1 MMAVIVKEVVHVP
14 AHTPG
19 PRMRMVRGA
28 ADLLARRGL
37 GGTSFREVLQRTSA
51 PRGSVYH
58 HFPGGKHELVVAA
71 VNHVGDGLTAVI
83 DAQVG
88 RAAEDVVAA
97 VAATMR
103 HTLASS
109 DLAAGCAVAA
119 ATVDAAGE
127 FPDLTDITSGV
138 FRAWQDHLAAALHA
152 GGVARSRADAL
163 AVTVI
168 AALEGAIILSRAQ
181 HDITAYDRVTGELLA
196 VTRAAMPDP
205 A

>member
-1 MMAVIVKEVVHVP
+1 MI
-14 AHTPG
+14 
-19 PRMRMVRGA
+19 RGA

-58 HFPGGKHELVVAA
+58 HFPGGKHELVAAA
-71 VNHVGDGLTAVI
+71 VNHIGDSLTAII

-88 RAAEDVVAA
+88 RAAEDVVAT
-97 VAATMR
+97 VAAAMR
-103 HTLASS
+103 HPLASS
-109 DLAAGCAVAA
+109 DFAAGCAVAA
-119 ATVDAAGE
+119 VTVDAASE
-127 FPDLTDITSGV
+127 FPGLTGVAGGV
-138 FRAWQDHLAAALHA
+138 FRAWQDHLATALHA
-152 GGVARSRADAL
+152 GGVARPRADTL

-181 HDITAYDRVTGELLA
+181 HDITAYDHVTGELLA
-196 VTRAAMPDP
+196 ITRAAVPDP

>member
-1 MMAVIVKEVVHVP
+1 MLAVIVKEVVDV
-14 AHTPG
+14 AADTPG

-37 GGTSFREVLQRTSA
+37 GGTSFREVLQHTSA

-58 HFPGGKHELVVAA
+58 HFPGGKQELVTAA
-71 VNHVGDGLTAVI
+71 VTHVGDTLIAVI

-88 RAAEDVVAA
+88 RPAEDVVAT
-97 VAATMR
+97 VAAAMR
-103 HTLASS
+103 HTLTSS
-109 DLAAGCAVAA
+109 DFDAGCAVAA
-119 ATVDAAGE
+119 TTIDAASE
-127 FPDLTDITSGV
+127 FPDLTDVTSSV

-152 GGVARSRADAL
+152 GGVARPRADAL

-168 AALEGAIILSRAQ
+168 AALEGALILSRAQ
-181 HDITAYDRVTGELLA
+181 QDLTAFDRVTGELLA
-196 VTRAAMPDP
+196 VTRAAAQDP

>member
-1 MMAVIVKEVVHVP
+1 MMVYIVKEVILV
-14 AHTPG
+14 AHTSG

-28 ADLLARRGL
+28 AELLARGGL
-37 GGTSFREVLQRTSA
+37 ASASFREVLQRTSA

-58 HFPGGKHELVVAA
+58 HFPGGKHELVAAA
-71 VNHVGDGLTAVI
+71 VTHVGDSLIAVI

-88 RAAEDVVAA
+88 RTPEDVVAA
-97 VAATMR
+97 VAAAMR
-103 HTLASS
+103 HTLTSS

-119 ATVDAAGE
+119 TTLDAASE
-127 FPDLTDITSGV
+127 FPDLTDVTGAV

-152 GGVARSRADAL
+152 GGIARPRADTL

-168 AALEGAIILSRAQ
+168 AALEGALILSRAQ
-181 HDITAYDRVTGELLA
+181 RDITAYDRIAAELLA
-196 VTRAAMPDP
+196 ATRTARSDP